1 MRGTSIKETLSLLKQ
16 IKLKLSDFDFSML
29 TVNLCCGNILL
40 ANVQATDLSD
50 LPQPCHS
57 FASPRDKV
65 RFFINPEIISKF

>member
-1 MRGTSIKETLSLLKQ
+1 MRGTSIKETLSHLKQ

-29 TVNLCCGNILL
+29 TPCGNILL